1 MLLSG
6 YDQKAKVDCGMWSS
20 ALPFHLSI
28 STATQLADSLSSRA
42 RARCMTKSNDVQSAA
57 AAVAALAI
65 CEALL
70 LALNDL
76 KLMSVKRL
84 RDVVDDATAAHR
96 DADPTQDPAVR
107 RQVVAILKKIKSSV
121 QTIEHS

>member
-1 MLLSG
+1 M
-6 YDQKAKVDCGMWSS
+6 AK
-20 ALPFHLSI
+20 P
-28 STATQLADSLSSRA
+28 
-42 RARCMTKSNDVQSAA
+42 NDVKSAA

-76 KLMSVKRL
+76 KIMNVKQL
-84 RDVVDDATAAHR
+84 CDVIDDATAAHR

-107 RQVVAILKKIKSSV
+107 REVVAILKRIRSSIR
-121 QTIEHS
+121 TIAQP

>member
-1 MLLSG
+1 M
-6 YDQKAKVDCGMWSS
+6 A
-20 ALPFHLSI
+20 
-28 STATQLADSLSSRA
+28 
-42 RARCMTKSNDVQSAA
+42 KSNDVKSAA
-57 AAVAALAI
+57 AAVAALSI

-76 KLMSVKRL
+76 KLMSVKQL

-107 RQVVAILKKIKSSV
+107 REVVAILERIKSSV
-121 QTIEHS
+121 QTVANS